1 MYRNC
6 QKRVRRVHMHTS
18 IQCTNI
24 YIYLNLWQSFCC
36 QRILADTC
44 CCSCFRHFVHDAF
57 MSLRKMQ
64 LPSITWNRQREVAIS
79 RVGGSPTLATNYW
92 LMDKIDRKRLPSQ
105 GKAPFHPSFS
115 NKLHFLEKA
124 MWNFQ
129 DVRLDGPVAPFKAR
143 TFHHKNSTKFSEKW
157 VPPRGI
163 HL

>member
-1 MYRNC
+1 
-6 QKRVRRVHMHTS
+6 
-18 IQCTNI
+18 
-24 YIYLNLWQSFCC
+24 
-36 QRILADTC
+36 
-44 CCSCFRHFVHDAF
+44 

-129 DVRLDGPVAPFKAR
+129 DVRLDGPVAPLKAR
-143 TFHHKNSTKFSEKW
+143 TFQHKNSTKFSEKW

-163 HL
+163 HSSIRWWCFSLVRNKEETHFFGYGVILLMEDIPLNMYETL